1 MWRFFDFWTRPHDDG
16 IWLLYFFGNTLP
28 RNPSLLISPAGHNH
42 QINKRR
48 PIIMMLRSF
57 LCFAASHWRRQDRT
71 HLLQR
76 ERNNGL
82 DKKNRE
88 GDQQL
93 KVNGCWLYFERN
105 IIRRSKESLQSAQA
119 LRIFLKDSG
128 FYVFDSES
136 VSVWKITTCEI
147 ILVHLELIYPI
158 ESQSTEFNTFILTGI
173 KTGFLVKWRIML

>member
-16 IWLLYFFGNTLP
+16 IWLLYFIGNTLP

-93 KVNGCWLYFERN
+93 KENGCWLYFERN
-105 IIRRSKESLQSAQA
+105 IIGRSKESLQSAQA

-147 ILVHLELIYPI
+147 ILVHLELMYPI

-173 KTGFLVKWRIML
+173 KTGFLVKWRIMF